1 MQTQPELKL
10 RGSTIAQQAPATN
23 IRSQYGVTLVELV
36 AAIVL
41 LGIIGTGLVNFIS
54 GSAKA
59 YQEVLRRDEI
69 TQIGRFAIERVS
81 RELRT
86 ALPGSVRVSGNCIEF
101 VPVLAASMYTALPV
115 SGVSAAA
122 NDFTV
127 VSTTVPATASR
138 VAVYTLN
145 AADVYGAASHLRAF
159 DVASASSVAGE
170 TTYNFALPSQQFP
183 EQSPGRRIYFVSNP
197 VSFCVAGPVSS
208 RVLNRYESY
217 GFSTV
222 QPSPPAGGTPLAD
235 FIQLNDGGA
244 VVPFQYSAGNL
255 QRNAIVHLDF
265 RFLAKGSSNEWVR
278 FSHDVP
284 ARGLP

>member
-1 MQTQPELKL
+1 MQTQPELPL
-10 RGSTIAQQAPATN
+10 SGSTFFRRTPVIKR
-23 IRSQYGVTLVELV
+23 RSQQGVTLVELV
-36 AAIVL
+36 ASIVL

-86 ALPGSVRVSGNCIEF
+86 ALPGSVRVAGSCVEF

-115 SGVSAAA
+115 SGLSPAA

-127 VSTTVPATASR
+127 VSTAVPANANR
-138 VAVYTLN
+138 VAVYTLDG
-145 AADVYGAASHLRAF
+145 ADVYGAASHLRAF
-159 DVASASSVAGE
+159 DVGSASSAAGE
-170 TTYNFALPSQQFP
+170 TTYNFASPSQQFP
-183 EQSPGRRIYFVSNP
+183 EQSPGRRIYFVNQP

-208 RVLNRYESY
+208 RVLNRYEGY
-217 GFSTV
+217 GFTAV
-222 QPSPPAGGTPLAD
+222 QSSPPAGGSPIAE

-244 VVPFQYSAGNL
+244 VVPFGFDPGTL
-255 QRNAIVHLDF
+255 QRGALVHLDF
-265 RFLAKGSSNEWVR
+265 RFLARGTNAEWVR
-278 FSHDVP
+278 FSQDVALKGAP
-284 ARGLP
+284 